1 MNTNFTDNFKDMPS
15 EDEIL
20 RWLKKNLSNERYEHT
35 LGVKDAAVFLAE
47 KYEVDPKK
55 AAIAGL
61 LHDCAKCIPNE
72 KLLDIINKKV
82 KDIDQSELL
91 NYKTFHAPVGQVLAC
106 EIFKITDSDILSAI
120 RYHTLGRL
128 NMTVFEKIIFL
139 ADKIEVN
146 TRDKEYREKIL
157 NILDK
162 FDKIKP
168 GLGLDMALFE
178 CFSST
183 IKSLV
188 DRRLAICPVTID
200 VYNWLLSIVKDYT
213 K

>member
-1 MNTNFTDNFKDMPS
+1 MLFRS
-15 EDEIL
+15 E
-20 RWLKKNLSNERYEHT
+20 
-35 LGVKDAAVFLAE
+35 A
-47 KYEVDPKK
+47 
-55 AAIAGL
+55 
-61 LHDCAKCIPNE
+61 
-72 KLLDIINKKV
+72 
-82 KDIDQSELL
+82 
-91 NYKTFHAPVGQVLAC
+91 
-106 EIFKITDSDILSAI
+106 
-120 RYHTLGRL
+120 
-128 NMTVFEKIIFL
+128 
-139 ADKIEVN
+139 N

-178 CFSST
+178 CFSIT

-188 DRRLAICPVTID
+188 DRRLAICPATID